1 MAWTVDAL
9 RERLTKIIDPE
20 VGLNI
25 VEMGLIYDLSVD
37 EADNVHVRM
46 TLTTP
51 GCPMHGSMADGVQ
64 ELLESLPGIGRVDVE
79 VTFDPP
85 WEPKMMS
92 EEALRKLGW
101 L

>member
-1 MAWTVDAL
+1 MTWTEEAL
-9 RERLTKIIDPE
+9 REQLTEIIDPE
-20 VGLNI
+20 VGLNV
-25 VEMGLIYDLSVD
+25 VEMGLIYDLKVD
-37 EADNVHVRM
+37 EDGNVRVRM

-51 GCPMHGSMADGVQ
+51 GCPMHGSIAEGVQ
-64 ELLESLPGIGRVDVE
+64 ELLEGLPGIGRVDVE

-85 WEPKMMS
+85 WEPEMMS

>member
-9 RERLTKIIDPE
+9 RERLTEIIDPE

-25 VEMGLIYDLSVD
+25 VEMGLIYELKVD
-37 EADNVHVRM
+37 DADNVHVRM

-64 ELLESLPGIGRVDVE
+64 EVLESLPGIGRVDVE

-85 WEPKMMS
+85 WEPEMMS